1 MPEKPNA
8 LSPSMAS
15 TGLPVSIAAA
25 MAKPMPMPITPQV
38 PTSRRLRGWY
48 MSITPRAWSS
58 VLAPSFTRI
67 ASGRSL
73 ITSRSTRS
81 AEW

>member
-8 LSPSMAS
+8 ESPSTAS
-15 TGLPVSIAAA
+15 TGLPVSTAAA
-25 MAKPMPMPITPQV
+25 IAWPMPMPMMPQV
-38 PTSRRLRGWY
+38 PTSSRLRGLY
-48 MSITPRAWSS
+48 MSMMPRARSS

-73 ITSRSTRS
+73 MMVRSTPS
-81 AEW
+81 APW